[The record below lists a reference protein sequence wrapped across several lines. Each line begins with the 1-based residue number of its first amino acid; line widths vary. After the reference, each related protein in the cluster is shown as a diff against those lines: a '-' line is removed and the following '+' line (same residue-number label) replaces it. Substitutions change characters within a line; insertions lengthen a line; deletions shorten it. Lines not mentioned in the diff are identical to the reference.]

1 MNSPEPAASP
11 QRQHWTDLLRGGA
24 ILLVI
29 AHHLRLV
36 QQVWDGSTPHAM
48 VVLSEAT
55 APFRMP
61 VLLFASGLL
70 LARSLEKPTGRYLT
84 GKARALLWPW
94 LLWSAVMLSILGWEH
109 GTDPLW
115 WINGVY
121 TWFLFALFLYY
132 VVGLLTRWIH
142 PAWLAL
148 LSVAG
153 WTAMPLLG
161 IAHDV
166 DGPRPDKFLYYA
178 VYFFAGAAL
187 RRILAARTVPLPV
200 LLPALAITAAWAGY
214 AAHVDLEPRIPVIAQ
229 LAALIGVLAAIG
241 VAQRLPRVL
250 PVRGIEWLGRSS
262 VVPYLLHLPVIEF
275 LGRHVD
281 LAAGPA
287 SFFLYFLV
295 TLGVCVLGILLRPMT
310 AFLYTF
316 PSRRHTRSAAVP
328 PVGAVPEGRYT
339 PVG

>member
-1 MNSPEPAASP
+1 M
-11 QRQHWTDLLRGGA
+11 DLLRGGA

-36 QQVWDGSTPHAM
+36 QQAWDGSTPHAL

-70 LARSLEKPTGRYLT
+70 LARSLQKPTGRYLA

-94 LLWSAVMLSILGWEH
+94 LLWSAVMLPILGWEH
-109 GTDPLW
+109 GRAPLW
-115 WINGVY
+115 WLNGMY
-121 TWFLFALFLYY
+121 TWFLAALLLYY
-132 VVGLLTRWIH
+132 VAGLLTRWI
-142 PAWLAL
+142 PPGWLAL
-148 LSVAG
+148 ASLAG

-161 IAHDV
+161 IEHDV

-187 RRILAARTVPLPV
+187 RRTLSARTVPLPV
-200 LLPALAITAAWAGY
+200 VLAALVIAAAWAGY
-214 AAHVDLEPRIPVIAQ
+214 AAHLDIEPRIPVIAQ
-229 LAALIGVLAAIG
+229 LVALIGVLAAIG

-262 VVPYLLHLPVIEF
+262 IVPYLLHLPVIE
-275 LGRHVD
+275 LLCRHSD
-281 LAAGPA
+281 LPPGPV
-287 SFFLYFLV
+287 SFALYFLV
-295 TLGVCVLGILLRPMT
+295 TLGVCIIGILLRPMT
-310 AFLYTF
+310 SFLYTF
-316 PSRRHTRSAAVP
+316 PARRRTRPVPVP
-328 PVGAVPEGRYT
+328 PIGPVSEGRHA